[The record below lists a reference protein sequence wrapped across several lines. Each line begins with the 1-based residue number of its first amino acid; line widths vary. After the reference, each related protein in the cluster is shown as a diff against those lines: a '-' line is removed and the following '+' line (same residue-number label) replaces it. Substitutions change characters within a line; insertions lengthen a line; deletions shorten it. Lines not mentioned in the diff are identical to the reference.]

1 MKLMKN
7 LKIAFAF
14 IVTIVMTIPVI
25 AQDSCSTFYPFEN
38 GATFQITSYGKNKR
52 VAAITDFL
60 VTEATDNFATFKSFL
75 RDKNGEVL
83 NEATFTMSCE
93 NDGVVVDMESLL
105 NPNLMEN
112 YRDFETEISGT
123 KIVIPNNL
131 HIGQELPDATM
142 NMRINMS
149 GINISMEVS
158 MTDRTVLTKETVT
171 TRAGTFECF
180 VIGYTNTVNMGVN
193 RTTTAKQWI
202 ARGVGMVKQ
211 EDYNR
216 RGNVTSSSELTDFY
230 Q

>member
-1 MKLMKN
+1 MN
-7 LKIAFAF
+7 LRIYF
-14 IVTIVMTIPVI
+14 TITALLCLTITI
-25 AQDSCSTFYPFEN
+25 AQQGCSDFYPFEQ
-38 GATFQITSYGKNKR
+38 GVTFQITSYGKNKK

-75 RDKNGEVL
+75 RDKDGEVL

-93 NDGVVVDMESLL
+93 NDGIVVDMESLV
-105 NPNLMEN
+105 NPNLLEN

-123 KIVIPNNL
+123 QIVIPNNL

-142 NMRINMS
+142 NMRMDMS

-158 MTDRTVLTKETVT
+158 MTDRTVLTRETIT

-180 VIGYTNTVNMGVN
+180 VIGYTNTVNMGIN

-216 RGNVTSSSELTDFY
+216 RGNITSSSVLTDFHR
-230 Q
+230 

>member
-1 MKLMKN
+1 MKN
-7 LKIAFAF
+7 LKITITCFFAVF
-14 IVTIVMTIPVI
+14 INTSLM
-25 AQDSCSTFYPFEN
+25 AQDNCSAFYPFET
-38 GATFQITSYGKNKR
+38 GATFQITNYGKNKR

-60 VTEATDNFATFKSFL
+60 VTEATSNFATFKSFL

-93 NDGVVVDMESLL
+93 NDGIVVDMESLL

-142 NMRINMS
+142 TMLVNMS
-149 GINISMEVS
+149 GINIRMEVS
-158 MTDRTVLTKETVT
+158 MTDRTVVNRETIT
-171 TRAGTFECF
+171 TRAGTFDCF
-180 VIGYTNTVNMGVN
+180 VIEYTNTVNMGLN

-202 ARGVGMVKQ
+202 SRGVGMVKQ
-211 EDYNR
+211 EDYNN
-216 RGNVTSSSELTDFY
+216 RGRVTSSSELTDFFR
-230 Q
+230 

>member
-1 MKLMKN
+1 MKN
-7 LKIAFAF
+7 LKI
-14 IVTIVMTIPVI
+14 IITCILVVLTTLSIR
-25 AQDSCSTFYPFEN
+25 AQDNCSTFYPFEQ
-38 GATFQITSYGKNKR
+38 GVTFQITSYGKNKK

-60 VTEATDNFATFKSFL
+60 VTDATSNFATFTSFL

-93 NDGVVVDMESLL
+93 NDGIVVDMESLL
-105 NPNLMEN
+105 NPKLLEN

-123 KIVIPNNL
+123 QIVIPNNL

-142 NMRINMS
+142 NMKINMS
-149 GINISMEVS
+149 GITMNMEVS
-158 MTDRTVLTKETVT
+158 MTNRTVLTKESIT
-171 TRAGTFECF
+171 TSAGTFECF
-180 VIGYTNTVNMGVN
+180 VIGYTNTINMGVN

-216 RGNVTSSSELTDFY
+216 RGKLTSSSVLTDFNR
-230 Q
+230 

>member
-1 MKLMKN
+1 MLM
-7 LKIAFAF
+7 A
-14 IVTIVMTIPVI
+14 IPGI
-25 AQDSCSTFYPFEN
+25 AQDNCSAFYPFED
-38 GATFQITSYGKNKR
+38 GVTFQITNYGKNEK

-60 VTEATDNFATFKSFL
+60 VTEASSNFATFKSFL
-75 RDKNGEVL
+75 RDKDGEVL

-93 NDGVVVDMESLL
+93 NDGIVVDMESLL
-105 NPNLMEN
+105 NPNLLEN

-123 KIVIPNNL
+123 QIVIPNNL

-149 GINISMEVS
+149 GINIKMEVS

-171 TRAGTFECF
+171 TPAGTFECF
-180 VIGYTNTVNMGVN
+180 VIGYTNTINMGMN

-211 EDYNR
+211 EDYNG
-216 RGNVTSSSELTDFY
+216 RGRVTSSSLLTDFHR
-230 Q
+230 